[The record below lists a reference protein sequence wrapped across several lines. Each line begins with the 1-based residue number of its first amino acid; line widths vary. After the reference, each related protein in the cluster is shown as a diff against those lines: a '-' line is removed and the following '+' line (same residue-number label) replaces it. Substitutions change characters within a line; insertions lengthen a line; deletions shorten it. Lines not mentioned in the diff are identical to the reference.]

1 MTTKKH
7 RRTRANIRV
16 SEAAVHIRSARMA
29 SAPGPMPFAIKM
41 AARTRKHE
49 IARQLHTPAVELSEK
64 DRRMLAQHAA
74 LESFNVIWR
83 DEMAKL
89 AALRAESETLRQEI
103 AAQRTPTVVTCAK
116 CKQVIKGCPR
126 AHFREKHRGV

>member
-1 MTTKKH
+1 
-7 RRTRANIRV
+7 
-16 SEAAVHIRSARMA
+16 
-29 SAPGPMPFAIKM
+29 MPFAMKM

-49 IARQLHTPAVELSEK
+49 MALQVHTPAVELSEK
-64 DRRMLAQHAA
+64 DHRRLAKHAA
-74 LESFNVIWR
+74 LESFNIIWR

-103 AAQRTPTVVTCAK
+103 AAQSTPTVVTCAK
-116 CKQVIKGCPR
+116 CKQVITGCPR

>member
-1 MTTKKH
+1 
-7 RRTRANIRV
+7 
-16 SEAAVHIRSARMA
+16 
-29 SAPGPMPFAIKM
+29 MPFAMKM

-49 IARQLHTPAVELSEK
+49 MALQLHTPAVEPSES
-64 DRRMLAQHAA
+64 DRRRLAKHAA

-89 AALRAESETLRQEI
+89 AALRAESETLRAEI
-103 AAQRTPTVVTCAK
+103 ATASTPTVVTCAK
-116 CKQVIKGCPR
+116 CKQVITGCPR